1 VKPIFC
7 IFERSFDRH
16 QIEVNVN
23 LILYLEGNDDGTTT
37 MYFRRDEFVVVRGT
51 LTETRRHIETC
62 ASRTPSADVAA

>member
-1 VKPIFC
+1 MKPIFC

-51 LTETRRHIETC
+51 PTETRRHIETC

>member
-1 VKPIFC
+1 MKPIFC

-16 QIEVNVN
+16 QIEENVN

>member
-1 VKPIFC
+1 MKPIFC

-16 QIEVNVN
+16 PIEVNVN

-51 LTETRRHIETC
+51 LADTRRHIETC
-62 ASRTPSADVAA
+62 TSMTPPADVAA